1 MLNHKQNDS
10 SPFTKS
16 PKIRRKIVDFTT
28 TDKEPY
34 HHQPSVI
41 DRARLTLFNLTDI
54 WKSKIDSNKVNKSCD
69 SIAANRKALDVLT
82 VWTKNR
88 RSPSA
93 DPAYSTKSH
102 KRNLF
107 IENGDDER
115 WYIDS
120 TNMYAKL
127 TNGKSKSKCHDGGID
142 KGKHKHK
149 QVKESRMHARR
160 RSYDGELNQLC
171 FDVKNDVQLPKM
183 RHRRRSWDNLAYNPN
198 DQQCYANKMLTS
210 DRKRDKIA
218 ENHPSI
224 SKARLKFKK
233 IKTCDDLYAN
243 EIVREKPIKVLKRQ
257 TSVVPIITINDC
269 GGGGGGGVN
278 GGGHSGGGDK
288 ADSYTTEASAAR
300 DRKKSKSND
309 KTNESSG
316 ETTTKPKKKLS
327 FREPVIFNE
336 KLKELRTKHSLKNQS
351 SSEDDEKFVS
361 TELMEISQMPL
372 EVQKCME

>member
-1 MLNHKQNDS
+1 MLNHKQNDP

-16 PKIRRKIVDFTT
+16 PKIRRKIDL
-28 TDKEPY
+28 TDKEY
-34 HHQPSVI
+34 HQPSVI

-54 WKSKIDSNKVNKSCD
+54 WKSKIDSTKVNKSCD

-82 VWTKNR
+82 VWTRHR

-93 DPAYSTKSH
+93 EPTYTTKSH

-120 TNMYAKL
+120 SKTYAKL
-127 TNGKSKSKCHDGGID
+127 VNGKSKSKCHDSIE

-149 QVKESRMHARR
+149 QIKESKMHVRR

-171 FDVKNDVQLPKM
+171 YEVKSEVQLPKI
-183 RHRRRSWDNLAYNPN
+183 RHRRRSWGNLAYDPN
-198 DQQCYANKMLTS
+198 DDQCYANKMYTT
-210 DRKRDKIA
+210 DRKRDKII
-218 ENHPSI
+218 ENHQNI

-243 EIVREKPIKVLKRQ
+243 EIVRERPIKVLKRQ

-269 GGGGGGGVN
+269 G
-278 GGGHSGGGDK
+278 SGGGDGN
-288 ADSYTTEASAAR
+288 DGCTTESPPAK
-300 DRKKSKSND
+300 DIKKTKCDEKPNGI
-309 KTNESSG
+309 SS
-316 ETTTKPKKKLS
+316 ETKVKPKKKLS

-336 KLKELRTKHSLKNQS
+336 KLKELRAKHSTKVKNQSSS

-361 TELMEISQMPL
+361 NESMDISQVPL
-372 EVQKCME
+372 EVELHGMTYKLFYLI

>member
-1 MLNHKQNDS
+1 MLNHKQSDPS
-10 SPFTKS
+10 TFTKS

-28 TDKEPY
+28 SDKEPY
-34 HHQPSVI
+34 HQHHPSVI

-82 VWTKNR
+82 AWTRNR

-93 DPAYSTKSH
+93 EPVHATKSH

-120 TNMYAKL
+120 TKMYAKF
-127 TNGKSKSKCHDGGID
+127 TNGRSKSKCHDGGVD
-142 KGKHKHK
+142 KGKHKHR
-149 QVKESRMHARR
+149 QVKESKMHARR

-171 FDVKNDVQLPKM
+171 FDVKNDVQMPKM
-183 RHRRRSWDNLAYNPN
+183 RHRRRSWGNLAYDPN
-198 DQQCYANKMLTS
+198 DDQCYANKMLTG
-210 DRKRDKIA
+210 DRKRDKIV

-269 GGGGGGGVN
+269 GGGGGGGISAN
-278 GGGHSGGGDK
+278 S
-288 ADSYTTEASAAR
+288 DSRSTEAAVLR
-300 DRKKSKSND
+300 DTRKSKCDD
-309 KTNESSG
+309 KTNETSG
-316 ETTTKPKKKLS
+316 ETTAKPKKKLS

-336 KLKELRTKHSLKNQS
+336 KLKELRAKHSAKNQS
-351 SSEDDEKFVS
+351 SSEDDEKFIS
-361 TELMEISQMPL
+361 SELMDISQVPL
-372 EVQKCME
+372 EV